1 MSASPVLV
9 LDLDGVVLLS
19 GADAAQPWTA
29 GLRGDWGIDPEEMNR
44 DFFLGVFVDVLR
56 GRLDLYVALQEYFEP
71 KGLGDRVEDFVT
83 YWFERDS
90 VVDHDLLEQVAAWRR
105 KTGARCFAAS
115 NQEHHRVAY
124 LRDQLGL
131 GAHFDE
137 IVYSAALGVCK
148 PERIFFTTAEAR
160 MGVRTA
166 RSILFIDDSPAN
178 VDAARSCGW
187 RAVLYR
193 GRESLA
199 AVLERTG

>member
-1 MSASPVLV
+1 MTPTTLV
-9 LDLDGVVLLS
+9 LDLDGVVS
-19 GADAAQPWTA
+19 IAAQPWATNLQA
-29 GLRGDWGIDPEEMNR
+29 DWGIDPAEMKR
-44 DFFLGVFVDVLR
+44 DFFQGVFQEVLR
-56 GRLDLYVALQEYFEP
+56 GRLDLYVALQDYLEP
-71 KGLGDRVEDFVT
+71 KGLADRVEEFVG
-83 YWFERDS
+83 YWFERDGGI
-90 VVDHDLLEQVAAWRR
+90 DHALLEQVAAWRR

-148 PERIFFTTAEAR
+148 PDRVFFTTAESR

-166 RSILFIDDSPAN
+166 RAILFIDDAPAN

-199 AVLERTG
+199 AVLEKTE